1 MKLNTNNYKYKELI
15 RWYKK
20 PINSILKRT
29 INDQISILKKHIVG
43 NNVLFIGLSDFSKK
57 FTSPKNMSFISI
69 DEITSSDHVTESKR
83 LPFEDNSHDV
93 IIILHALDYTD
104 NPYELVREID
114 RIATDEAKVAVIGF
128 NKFSLWG
135 ILKPFMNKLSP
146 PWILNFHSL
155 YSVKEW
161 FKLLGY
167 EQGYKDTS
175 SFFPIPSKTFS
186 KHLNKISFAQ
196 KIMARDLGGL
206 YFFAFKKKIIPLTPV
221 KLKFKNKL
229 FLSSFPKSTTNM
241 VK

>member
-20 PINSILKRT
+20 PINSVLKKT
-29 INDQISILKKHIVG
+29 IIEQIAILKKHIVG

-69 DEITSSDHVTESKR
+69 DEITSSDHITESKR

-128 NKFSLWG
+128 NKFSIWG

-146 PWILNFHSL
+146 PWILNFHSV

-167 EQGYKDTS
+167 EQDYKDTS

-186 KHLNKISFAQ
+186 RHLNKISFIQ

>member
-1 MKLNTNNYKYKELI
+1 MKLNKNNYKYKELI

-20 PINSILKRT
+20 PINSTLKRT
-29 INDQISILKKHIVG
+29 INDQITILKKHIVG

-69 DEITSSDHVTESKR
+69 DEITSSDHITESKR
-83 LPFEDNSHDV
+83 LPFEDASHDV

-114 RIATDEAKVAVIGF
+114 RIATDDAKVAVIGF

-146 PWILNFHSL
+146 PWVLNFHSL

-167 EQGYKDTS
+167 EQDYKDTS

-186 KHLNKISFAQ
+186 KHLNKISFVQ

-221 KLKFKNKL
+221 RLKFKNKL